1 MESET
6 DESASPTS
14 YELRC
19 LDCSY
24 EATVTGD
31 VFEVLDVIDA
41 HQEGH
46 LEDAYEHFVE
56 FEIEGN
62 GLLSEDDHD

>member
-1 MESET
+1 MATGT
-6 DESASPTS
+6 DESVSPSS

-19 LDCSY
+19 LDCAY

-46 LEDAYEHFVE
+46 LDDPHEHFVE
-56 FEIEGN
+56 FEVEGN
-62 GLLSEDDHD
+62 GLLSGDDHD